1 MKIGLVSPYDFA
13 YPGGAN
19 AHVSLLTR
27 EFLKRGHSVKIIA
40 PSSKSVEML
49 GVENFI
55 RLGVPIPIPANGS
68 LARVSFSFWLT
79 PKVKHLLETE
89 NFDVIHL
96 HEPMASVLSLVV
108 LKHSRALNIGTF
120 HSFWPKPT
128 YRHKFLKPFLQSHF
142 DRLHGKIAVSKP
154 ASEFINKIF
163 PSNYEIIPN
172 PIDTDHFSKPC
183 PPVEEFQDGKANI
196 LFVGRMEKRKG
207 LSYLLKAYS
216 RIKWDYPET
225 RLLLVGSQSLDK
237 ESHRIIGE
245 RALEDVVLCGAV
257 PYSDLPRY
265 YQAADIFC
273 APNIGRESF
282 GMVIAEAM
290 AAGAPVVATNN
301 EGFASVIDDQIN
313 GILVPP
319 GNEEALEAAIRTAL
333 EDTALRVRLSVSG
346 RSRARRYAASSV
358 ADQILRFYESTWNQA
373 HRNSIPAINEMAIVG

>member
-68 LARVSFSFWLT
+68 LARVSSSFWLT

-154 ASEFINKIF
+154 AGEFINKIF
-163 PSNYEIIPN
+163 PSNYAIIPN
-172 PIDTDHFSKPC
+172 PIDTDHFSKLC
-183 PPVEEFQDGKANI
+183 PPVEEFQDGKVNI

-237 ESHRIIGE
+237 ESYRIIGE
-245 RALEDVVLCGAV
+245 RALQDVVLCGAV

-282 GMVIAEAM
+282 GMVIAEAIK
-290 AAGAPVVATNN
+290 AAGATDGPGTQRRLRTPERSSKVA
-301 EGFASVIDDQIN
+301 GRHPGASPSTSSSTGSPSASPTDHSASLRTRRRRSECSLASRSSGRRPSGSQA
-313 GILVPP
+313 GRAT
-319 GNEEALEAAIRTAL
+319 GSRTASRS
-333 EDTALRVRLSVSG
+333 AL
-346 RSRARRYAASSV
+346 AS
-358 ADQILRFYESTWNQA
+358 
-373 HRNSIPAINEMAIVG
+373 